1 MFYYYNFNS
10 GTRYKLGILH
20 IITYSL
26 LIFMLG
32 FIINNNKPNIT
43 KANKPFVILV
53 SDTTSETSLELTPEN
68 LRSFIKTLNLQ
79 HPDIVYA
86 QAMLE
91 SGNLTSNLLKTNNN
105 LFGMKVPGSRAKV
118 SVKNKSQYSYFEK
131 TTLEGW
137 QMSVIDYALWQ
148 SRYANYKSKDE
159 YFKYLSR
166 CYAEDPGYVDK
177 LKKIIKNG
185 I

>member
-1 MFYYYNFNS
+1 MFYYYNSKTSN
-10 GTRYKLGILH
+10 RYKFGYLH
-20 IITYSL
+20 IISFSL

-32 FIINNNKPNIT
+32 FISNYK
-43 KANKPFVILV
+43 KPFVVNLKV
-53 SDTTSETSLELTPEN
+53 YKKEVVLDSTLQDQTDLTPEN

-91 SGNLTSNLLKTNNN
+91 SGNLTSSLVKTNSN
-105 LFGMKVPGSRAKV
+105 LFGMKVPSSRAKV
-118 SVKNKSQYSYFEK
+118 SVKNKSNYSYFER

-148 SRYANYKSKDE
+148 SRYANYKSKKD
-159 YFKYLSR
+159 YFDHLSR
-166 CYAEDPGYVDK
+166 HYAEDPNYVGK
-177 LKKIIKNG
+177 LKNIISKL
-185 I
+185 

>member
-10 GTRYKLGILH
+10 GTRYKLSILH
-20 IITYSL
+20 LISFSL

-32 FIINNNKPNIT
+32 FISNYK
-43 KANKPFVILV
+43 KPFVVNLKV
-53 SDTTSETSLELTPEN
+53 YKKEVVLDSTLQDQTDLTPEN

-91 SGNLTSNLLKTNNN
+91 SGNLTSSLVKTNSN
-105 LFGMKVPGSRAKV
+105 LFGMKVPSSRAKV
-118 SVKNKSQYSYFEK
+118 SVKNKSNYSYFER

-148 SRYANYKSKDE
+148 SRYANYKSKKD
-159 YFKYLSR
+159 YFDHLSR
-166 CYAEDPGYVDK
+166 HYAEDSNYVGK
-177 LKKIIKNG
+177 LKNIISKL
-185 I
+185 

>member
-10 GTRYKLGILH
+10 GTRYKLSILH
-20 IITYSL
+20 LISFSL

-32 FIINNNKPNIT
+32 FISNYK
-43 KANKPFVILV
+43 KPFVVKLKV
-53 SDTTSETSLELTPEN
+53 YKKEVVLDSTLQDQTDLTPEN

-91 SGNLTSNLLKTNNN
+91 SGNLTSSLVKTNSN
-105 LFGMKVPGSRAKV
+105 LFGMKVPSSRAKV
-118 SVKNKSQYSYFEK
+118 SVKNKSNYSYFEK

-137 QMSVIDYALWQ
+137 QMCVIDYALWQ
-148 SRYANYKSKDE
+148 SRYANYRSKDD
-159 YFKYLSR
+159 YFNYLSR
-166 CYAEDPGYVDK
+166 NYAEDPSYVDK
-177 LKKIIKNG
+177 LKKIIKEL
-185 I
+185 

>member
-10 GTRYKLGILH
+10 GTRYKLSILH
-20 IITYSL
+20 LLSFSL
-26 LIFMLG
+26 LMFMLG
-32 FIINNNKPNIT
+32 FITNHK
-43 KANKPFVILV
+43 KPFVVKLKV
-53 SDTTSETSLELTPEN
+53 QKTESVLDSTLQDQTELTPEN

-91 SGNLTSNLLKTNNN
+91 TGNLTSSLLKTNSN
-105 LFGMKVPGSRAKV
+105 LFGMKVPSSRAKV
-118 SVKNKSQYSYFEK
+118 SVKNKSQYSYFER

-159 YFKYLSR
+159 YFKYLSKH
-166 CYAEDPGYVDK
+166 YAEDPDYVDK
-177 LKKIIKNG
+177 LKKIIKKL
-185 I
+185 